1 MFSIILQNKNPRKIH
16 KINKKKSQFNYV
28 LTCTKFV
35 KNIFLFY
42 VVVVF
47 GKDIMMKK

>member
-1 MFSIILQNKNPRKIH
+1 MFSIILQNKKPRKIH
-16 KINKKKSQFNYV
+16 KINKKSQFNYV
-28 LTCTKFV
+28 LTCTIFV